1 MYPPTRNLN
10 WVMPAE
16 GVMVAIIVVG
26 GVAPSSA
33 PPLPS
38 NPVLTVAADGGL
50 DVAVAL
56 AIEVDLVVGDLDSV
70 DPAGLA
76 EARER
81 GMEVRRFAA
90 AKNHTD
96 LELAID
102 AALEVE
108 PSELVIV
115 GGGGG
120 RLDHLIGVLAALAGA
135 AGRGANVTGYVGTD
149 LIWLVG
155 AEVCL
160 DITAP
165 PGTTLSLMPLGGPAT
180 VRRAIGLRW
189 PLSGVMLSP
198 WEALGVSNL
207 TESPEVSIEVSD
219 GVVAVIAP
227 GPETPARTHRP
238 PLVTGLVGTSPPVGC
253 FRTTRPPSSPQPG
266 EPR

>member
-1 MYPPTRNLN
+1 
-10 WVMPAE
+10 
-16 GVMVAIIVVG
+16 
-26 GVAPSSA
+26 
-33 PPLPS
+33 
-38 NPVLTVAADGGL
+38 
-50 DVAVAL
+50 
-56 AIEVDLVVGDLDSV
+56 
-70 DPAGLA
+70 
-76 EARER
+76 
-81 GMEVRRFAA
+81 MEVRRFAA

-238 PLVTGLVGTSPPVGC
+238 PLVTGLVGTSHPVGC